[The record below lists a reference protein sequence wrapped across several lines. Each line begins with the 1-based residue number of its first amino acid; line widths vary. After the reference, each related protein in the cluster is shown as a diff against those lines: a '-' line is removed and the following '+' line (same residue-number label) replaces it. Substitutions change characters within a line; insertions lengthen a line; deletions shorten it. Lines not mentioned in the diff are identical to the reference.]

1 MFGTT
6 NKINREKLKHSTTKL
21 NRTETSAKECQN
33 YIIASMA
40 LPIQRWGTL
49 PEWNDSRVNK
59 LNDVR

>member
-21 NRTETSAKECQN
+21 NRTEEAKECKN

-40 LPIQRWGTL
+40 LPI
-49 PEWNDSRVNK
+49 
-59 LNDVR
+59 